1 MSNPV
6 SEHIITPDL
15 TELARKT
22 GLLVR
27 PLDPA
32 AIDTLFAELEN
43 DDLEERAETFDYLKH
58 ALNETRASVGAEP
71 VYSE

>member
-6 SEHIITPDL
+6 SEQIITPDL

-22 GLLVR
+22 GLLLR
-27 PLDPA
+27 PLDPG
-32 AIDTLFAELEN
+32 AIDTLFAELEK
-43 DDLEERAETFDYLKH
+43 DDVEERAATFDYLKH

>member
-6 SEHIITPDL
+6 SEQIINPDL

-32 AIDTLFAELEN
+32 AIDTLFAEK
-43 DDLEERAETFDYLKH
+43 DDVEERAETFDYLKR
-58 ALNETRASVGAEP
+58 ALNETRASIGAERA
-71 VYSE
+71 YSE

>member
-6 SEHIITPDL
+6 PEQIITPEL
-15 TELARKT
+15 TELALKT

-32 AIDTLFAELEN
+32 AIDTLFAELEK
-43 DDLEERAETFDYLKH
+43 DDVGERTETFDYLEH
-58 ALNETRASVGAEP
+58 ALNETRASVGAEF
-71 VYSE
+71 VYSQ